1 MEDWEKER
9 AREQLRDA
17 ERERG
22 GGLEFNF
29 DEAPKTGLVFEETD
43 DAEAPYFDD
52 EEATFVET
60 EEKTEESVAVKEEL
74 PSAEEPM
81 GCESQSKTVPE
92 EKIRSV
98 DDEEFEIPD
107 TFDERGAS
115 FDGYVST
122 IWKTYVPR
130 FTEVTDNY
138 NYIAD
143 NSLAQKSVSAQRI
156 DSGNDPAPSTEGAA
170 NRTVSVKVE
179 QLTALADVDES
190 DPTAELDHDIDQAVV
205 VNVGSGTDSAIEN
218 DTINVFKFPTEGEG
232 KVKEEETEEDRTR
245 RNIAELT
252 GHKWQ
257 TDDGNAEEPSSS
269 ETVDESSP
277 EVLDTENETE
287 EKSAFSTD
295 AWSDT
300 VPDSEKLSEVYAADD
315 SAEAEEETPKN
326 VSNKKVSASDTSEYN
341 SFATRDVFKDR
352 FLDTTMAVKLRL
364 IVAVLLGAFTL
375 VFENLYLFGVQLFE
389 GASVSHGVIDACLI
403 CALFLIALPE
413 AVRGLKAFLRGV
425 LAPEFSSA
433 LSVILLLVYTLVMA
447 ITAPAEVSYPLFG
460 FVATILSVNS
470 VIASYCI
477 YYADF
482 AAFKMISD
490 KGIKHVY
497 DTMLTR
503 DMERENLALDGAIDE
518 YKSKTARSFDAG
530 FISDFVKN
538 SSRRYENTKN
548 NAIVLAVTLGVA
560 IVAGAVMLF
569 VGENGAVSGFSSFA
583 LVIALA
589 SPAFAVMSHKLP
601 FANAEREAIFEG
613 GAIIGERTMYDFAGV
628 DVVAFEDTEV
638 FGTDDVSFKSISLS
652 DGRTDFDDA
661 MRKMSSLFT
670 ALGGPLSNVF
680 AKTLNKKYSAAE
692 NVVIEDDGAE
702 GLIDGK
708 RVMAGTFDYMQ
719 RHGVRTP
726 MRTEPSL
733 GSTKIMY
740 AAEEGEI
747 FAKFT
752 VNYAFSE
759 EFALMLSAMRE
770 KGIVPLIYTRDFN
783 ISNEF
788 LRFLTSGADVIR
800 VMRRYTPERPKKVF
814 GKISASFV
822 TLKDKTSAVNMLMIA
837 RKYSAFQSRLAVTE
851 MLAASVG
858 ATLAVVIALC
868 NMTSALPSIL
878 LGGWQIIWTAV
889 LAIISVGT
897 FNKRNKD
904 DLK

>member
-1 MEDWEKER
+1 MESWEKER

-29 DEAPKTGLVFEETD
+29 DEAPKTGLVFEETE
-43 DAEAPYFDD
+43 DAEAPYLD
-52 EEATFVET
+52 EEDAAVEEVKNT
-60 EEKTEESVAVKEEL
+60 EGSKADVEEEL
-74 PSAEEPM
+74 PAAGEPKASEDSLNAEPDR
-81 GCESQSKTVPE
+81 KV
-92 EKIRSV
+92 RSV
-98 DDEEFEIPD
+98 EDEEFEIPD
-107 TFDERGAS
+107 SFDESGAS

-138 NYIAD
+138 NYIAN
-143 NSLAQKSVSAQRI
+143 NSLAQKSADAHRM
-156 DSGNDPAPSTEGAA
+156 DATNNPEPSGEGTG
-170 NRTVSVKVE
+170 NRTISVKVE
-179 QLTALADVDES
+179 QLTALADVDDS

-205 VNVGSGTDSAIEN
+205 VNVGSSADASIDN
-218 DTINVFKFPTEGEG
+218 DTINVFKFPTENDGA
-232 KVKEEETEEDRTR
+232 VKEEETEEDRTR
-245 RNIAELT
+245 RNIADLT
-252 GHKWQ
+252 GHKWE
-257 TDDGNAEEPSSS
+257 TPDDGSS
-269 ETVDESSP
+269 ETVSAEETDEAES
-277 EVLDTENETE
+277 EDTVAEGGE
-287 EKSAFSTD
+287 EERAEFSTD

-300 VPDSEKLSEVYAADD
+300 VPDSEKLSEVYVADD
-315 SAEAEEETPKN
+315 VAEADEQTPKN
-326 VSNKKVSASDTSEYN
+326 VSNKKVSAADTSEYN

-375 VFENLYLFGVQLFE
+375 VFENLYLFGVQLFD
-389 GASVSHGVIDACLI
+389 GASVSYGVIDACLI

-433 LSVILLLVYTLVMA
+433 LSVALLLLYTVVMVFN
-447 ITAPAEVSYPLFG
+447 APSEVSYPLFG
-460 FVATILSVNS
+460 FVAAILSVNS

-482 AAFKMISD
+482 AAFRMISD

-569 VGENGAVSGFSSFA
+569 VGENGAVSAFSSFA

-661 MRKMSSLFT
+661 MRKMSSLFA

-692 NVVIEDDGAE
+692 NVVIEDDGVQ
-702 GLIDGK
+702 GFIDGK

-719 RHGVRTP
+719 RHGVRTS

-770 KGIVPLIYTRDFN
+770 KRMVPLIYTRDFN
-783 ISNEF
+783 INNEL

-800 VMRRYTPERPKKVF
+800 VMRRYTPEKPKKVF

-822 TLKDKTSAVNMLMIA
+822 TLGDKTSAVNMLMIA

-889 LAIISVGT
+889 LAIISAGT